1 MYHIVVFEDTN
12 EVEVTAATWAEDGS
26 CMRPSAAAGWTP
38 DGVRAIFT
46 SNDYREVR
54 WELPEAVKSSDT
66 ATDDDS
72 PIKPK
77 RRRISAPSPSRC
89 RPSAPSSSGSL
100 HSAPSPSSHRPSAP
114 SPSSHRPSAP
124 SPSSHRPSAPSPS
137 GHRPSA
143 PSPSS
148 HRPSAPSPSRHRLS
162 APSPLGHRPSAP
174 SPSSHNPF
182 ASSPSGS
189 LHSAPS
195 PSGSLR
201 SAPSPSDSLRS
212 APSPSDSLHSAPS
225 PSGSL
230 HLPHLHQAPSDLP
243 HLHRAPTI
251 LPVFIFLKFSLMAS
265 FYFTALLKNILINQE
280 FMMNQIKIIHKEIK
294 GLYTTSSDELL
305 LKLFPLNNRQS
316 VEDMEAE
323 LHENPEL
330 QEQLSTA
337 LALRGGGS
345 LSECVGRIM
354 TALLTHSLSK
364 QINWRGVNG
373 KMGFQHL
380 QIKKLVTVAVRRNQL
395 TSMETDRDIDL
406 AITKWLQN
414 ASDRNGGRQERRKR
428 SVQQRGGDC

>member
-26 CMRPSAAAGWTP
+26 CMRPSAAAGWMP

-46 SNDYREVR
+46 SNDYHEVR

-89 RPSAPSSSGSL
+89 RPSAPSPL
-100 HSAPSPSSHRPSAP
+100 SHRPSAP
-114 SPSSHRPSAP
+114 SPLSHRPSAP
-124 SPSSHRPSAPSPS
+124 SPLSHRPSAPSPL
-137 GHRPSA
+137 
-143 PSPSS
+143 SPSDS
-148 HRPSAPSPSRHRLS
+148 LHS
-162 APSPLGHRPSAP
+162 
-174 SPSSHNPF
+174 

-195 PSGSLR
+195 PS
-201 SAPSPSDSLRS
+201 SPH
-212 APSPSDSLHSAPS
+212 HSS
-225 PSGSL
+225 SL
-230 HLPHLHQAPSDLP
+230 HLS
-243 HLHRAPTI
+243 
-251 LPVFIFLKFSLMAS
+251 
-265 FYFTALLKNILINQE
+265 LLKNILINQE

-323 LHENPEL
+323 LHENPGL

-354 TALLTHSLSK
+354 AALLTHSFSK

>member
-26 CMRPSAAAGWTP
+26 CMRPSAAAGWMP

-46 SNDYREVR
+46 SSKNCHVS
-54 WELPEAVKSSDT
+54 VVSTGTST
-66 ATDDDS
+66 HITDL
-72 PIKPK
+72 KP
-77 RRRISAPSPSRC
+77 
-89 RPSAPSSSGSL
+89 
-100 HSAPSPSSHRPSAP
+100 
-114 SPSSHRPSAP
+114 
-124 SPSSHRPSAPSPS
+124 
-137 GHRPSA
+137 
-143 PSPSS
+143 
-148 HRPSAPSPSRHRLS
+148 
-162 APSPLGHRPSAP
+162 
-174 SPSSHNPF
+174 
-182 ASSPSGS
+182 
-189 LHSAPS
+189 
-195 PSGSLR
+195 
-201 SAPSPSDSLRS
+201 
-212 APSPSDSLHSAPS
+212 
-225 PSGSL
+225 
-230 HLPHLHQAPSDLP
+230 
-243 HLHRAPTI
+243 
-251 LPVFIFLKFSLMAS
+251 
-265 FYFTALLKNILINQE
+265 LLKNILINQE

-330 QEQLSTA
+330 QDTA

>member
-26 CMRPSAAAGWTP
+26 CMRPSAAAGWMP

-46 SNDYREVR
+46 SNNEVR

-77 RRRISAPSPSRC
+77 RRRMLPPFCPISIKMSTLCPISIEPSTLCPISTEPSTLC
-89 RPSAPSSSGSL
+89 PISIRPSTLCPISI
-100 HSAPSPSSHRPSAP
+100 RPSTLCP
-114 SPSSHRPSAP
+114 ISIRPSTLCP
-124 SPSSHRPSAPSPS
+124 ISIKPQPICLISI
-137 GHRPSA
+137 
-143 PSPSS
+143 
-148 HRPSAPSPSRHRLS
+148 RL
-162 APSPLGHRPSAP
+162 P
-174 SPSSHNPF
+174 PF
-182 ASSPSGS
+182 CPISI
-189 LHSAPS
+189 
-195 PSGSLR
+195 R
-201 SAPSPSDSLRS
+201 
-212 APSPSDSLHSAPS
+212 
-225 PSGSL
+225 
-230 HLPHLHQAPSDLP
+230 LPPFCPFSIEPPPFFQIIMLWLM
-243 HLHRAPTI
+243 
-251 LPVFIFLKFSLMAS
+251 FSLMAS